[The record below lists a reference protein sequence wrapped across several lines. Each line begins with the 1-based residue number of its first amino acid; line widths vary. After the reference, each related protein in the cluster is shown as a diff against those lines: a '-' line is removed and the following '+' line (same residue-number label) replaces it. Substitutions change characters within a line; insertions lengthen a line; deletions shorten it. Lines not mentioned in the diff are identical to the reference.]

1 MIGKIINRKPD
12 MFAPQEA
19 ALLKEMTEYGPGTE
33 EYAKALEY
41 LERLN
46 KMKTSDRPSRV
57 SGDTIAIVLGNLAGI
72 LIIVMYEQKHVL
84 VSKAFGFGMKNA
96 VKPN

>member
-12 MFAPQEA
+12 LLEPQINA
-19 ALLKEMTEYGPGTE
+19 VLRDMSEYGPGTPE
-33 EYAKALEY
+33 FEKDMEY

-46 KMKTSDRPSRV
+46 KLKTRDRPSV

-84 VSKAFGFGMKNA
+84 STKAFGFGMKRA
-96 VKPN
+96 VAPN